1 MQGAPILLRS
11 STSLQKR
18 ERTICLSLLAHWLI
32 PGFHIF
38 SSDRGEMQFSTG
50 SSVEVHNF
58 IVIRNLSVRFP
69 LMQTV
74 LIIKQTFDSSLWVPV
89 ISATNDYSPICSWV
103 CLKANDEYWFTL
115 LRHEIFFLLPLP
127 SLDGSFANVVT
138 VCFLKY
144 WNYTAER
151 RWLHLFVTTSFISAS
166 LAFGEKASH
175 HSPLENKVSVTFSA
189 KPRLFLPKR
198 YKILN
203 PAC

>member
-1 MQGAPILLRS
+1 MMKETTDHHPFYLPAFCHDCLIFFPEKNHFPKLVEGAPILLRS

-58 IVIRNLSVRFP
+58 IVIRNLSVKFP

-127 SLDGSFANVVT
+127 SLDDSFANVVT

-144 WNYTAER
+144 WNYTAEEMTPPIR
-151 RWLHLFVTTSFISAS
+151 HDLI
-166 LAFGEKASH
+166 
-175 HSPLENKVSVTFSA
+175 
-189 KPRLFLPKR
+189 
-198 YKILN
+198 Y
-203 PAC
+203 

>member
-1 MQGAPILLRS
+1 MKYLMGYKEVKIIWGQILEQSRAITVLFWCNFQWDMNSTLNLELNIQGNTDHPLFYLPAFVMIAWFFSGKNHFPKLVQGAPILLRS

-74 LIIKQTFDSSLWVPV
+74 LIIIADF
-89 ISATNDYSPICSWV
+89 
-103 CLKANDEYWFTL
+103 
-115 LRHEIFFLLPLP
+115 
-127 SLDGSFANVVT
+127 
-138 VCFLKY
+138 
-144 WNYTAER
+144 
-151 RWLHLFVTTSFISAS
+151 
-166 LAFGEKASH
+166 
-175 HSPLENKVSVTFSA
+175 
-189 KPRLFLPKR
+189 
-198 YKILN
+198 
-203 PAC
+203 